1 MSVCSE
7 EQTCDL
13 DDTKHQEVRQAEI
26 SRAKWTELKANG

>member
-13 DDTKHQEVRQAEI
+13 DDTKHQEVRQVEI
-26 SRAKWTELKANG
+26 SRGEMD